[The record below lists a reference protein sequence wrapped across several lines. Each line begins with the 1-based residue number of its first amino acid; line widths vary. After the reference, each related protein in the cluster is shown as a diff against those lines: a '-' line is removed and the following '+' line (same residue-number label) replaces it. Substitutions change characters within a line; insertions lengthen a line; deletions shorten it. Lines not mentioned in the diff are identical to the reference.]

1 MRFSTLTDRIAGEGA
16 SAWDIHVR
24 ALKRRAAGEDIT
36 VLSVGDPDFT
46 TPASIINAAKTS
58 LDHGATHYA
67 DVQGKHALREAIA
80 DRYRTAGITVAP
92 QQLIVM
98 AGAQC
103 GLYAV
108 AQCLLEP
115 GDEVIVP
122 EPCYVTYEAVIQ
134 APGAVIKRVPL
145 RGDDN
150 FRLDVSDIAAAITP
164 RTRAILLNSPHN
176 PTGTLIE
183 AQQWN
188 AIADL
193 CRQHD
198 LWLISDE
205 VYAELI
211 FDGQHICA
219 AALPDMAERSVVIS
233 SLSKSHAMTGWRV
246 GWVLGPEALI
256 EHLTNLALCMLYGC
270 PDFIQ
275 DAAIAALSQERD
287 ADIRLMREAY
297 RERRDA
303 VCRALEDCSAVSVI
317 TPQAGMFVMV
327 DIRATGL
334 SSQQFADRLLDEHAV
349 SVLSGEAFGP
359 SGAGF
364 VRLSLTVSPLI
375 LSEACQ
381 RLATLA
387 EQVRPASSSVSDGS
401 AITRQATQQVTPDI
415 PVIHP

>member
-1 MRFSTLTDRIAGEGA
+1 MRFSTLTNRIAGEGA

-36 VLSVGDPDFT
+36 VLSVGDPDFI
-46 TPASIINAAKTS
+46 TPASIIEAAKRS
-58 LDHGATHYA
+58 LDDGATHYA
-67 DVQGKHALREAIA
+67 DVQGKRPLRDAIA
-80 DRYRTAGITVAP
+80 QRYCAAGTDTHADN
-92 QQLIVM
+92 LIVM

-108 AQCLLEP
+108 AQCLLEA
-115 GDEVIVP
+115 GDEVIIP
-122 EPCYVTYEAVIQ
+122 EPSYVTYEAVIQ
-134 APGAVIKRVPL
+134 APGAVIKHVPL
-145 RGDDN
+145 QGDN
-150 FRLDVSDIAAAITP
+150 GFCLDVADIAAAITP

-176 PTGTLIE
+176 PTGTLID
-183 AQQWN
+183 AKQWN
-188 AIADL
+188 DIAAL
-193 CRQHD
+193 CREHD

-211 FDGQHICA
+211 FDGQHFCA
-219 AALPDMAERSVVIS
+219 ASLPDMAERTVVIS

-246 GWVLGPEALI
+246 GWVRGPETLI
-256 EHLTNLALCMLYGC
+256 NHLSNLALCMLYGC

-275 DAAIAALSQERD
+275 DAAIVALSDDLQT
-287 ADIRLMREAY
+287 DIDVMREAY

-303 VCRALEDCSAVSVI
+303 VCQALSGCSAVEVI

-359 SGAGF
+359 SASGF

-375 LSEACQ
+375 LSEACL
-381 RLATLA
+381 RLVTLA
-387 EQVRPASSSVSDGS
+387 EQVRPDSSRVSDGS
-401 AITRQATQQVTPDI
+401 ARTRQATQQVTPDI

>member
-16 SAWDIHVR
+16 SAWDIHIR

-46 TPASIINAAKTS
+46 TPDTIIEAAKAS
-58 LDHGATHYA
+58 LDKGATHYA

-80 DRYRTAGITVAP
+80 ERYRVASTDAKAEN
-92 QQLIVM
+92 LIVM

-145 RGDDN
+145 KGDDG
-150 FRLDVSDIAAAITP
+150 FRLEVADIAAAITP

-183 AQQWN
+183 AAQWN
-188 AIADL
+188 AIAAL

-211 FDGQHICA
+211 FDGEHVCA

-246 GWVLGPEALI
+246 GWVLGPQALI

-275 DAAIAALSQERD
+275 DAAIAALSDERQ
-287 ADIRLMREAY
+287 ADIHVMREAY

-303 VCRALEDCSAVSVI
+303 VCDALQHCSAVHVI

-334 SSQQFADRLLDEHAV
+334 SSQQFADRLLDEHNV
-349 SVLSGEAFGP
+349 SVLSAEAFGP

-364 VRLSLTVSPLI
+364 VRLSLTVSPL
-375 LSEACQ
+375 LLAAACQ
-381 RLATLA
+381 RLALLA
-387 EQVRPASSSVSDGS
+387 DTACAGRVIDADTIANKLGMN
-401 AITRQATQQVTPDI
+401 APDTSL
-415 PVIHP
+415 HS

>member
-16 SAWDIHVR
+16 SAWDIHIR

-46 TPASIINAAKTS
+46 TPDAIIEAAKAS
-58 LDHGATHYA
+58 LDKGATHYA

-80 DRYRTAGITVAP
+80 RRYRAASTDAKAEN
-92 QQLIVM
+92 LIVM

-145 RGDDN
+145 KGDDG
-150 FRLDVSDIAAAITP
+150 FRLEVADIAAAITP

-183 AQQWN
+183 AAQWK
-188 AIADL
+188 AIAAL

-211 FDGQHICA
+211 FDGEHVCA

-246 GWVLGPEALI
+246 GWVLGPQALI

-275 DAAIAALSQERD
+275 DAAIAALSDARQ
-287 ADIRLMREAY
+287 ADIHVMREAY

-303 VCRALEDCSAVSVI
+303 VCDALQHCSAVHVI

-334 SSQQFADRLLDEHAV
+334 SSQQFADRLLDEHNV
-349 SVLSGEAFGP
+349 SVLSAEAFGP
-359 SGAGF
+359 SGADF
-364 VRLSLTVSPLI
+364 VRLSLTVSPL
-375 LSEACQ
+375 LLAAACQ
-381 RLATLA
+381 RLALLA
-387 EQVRPASSSVSDGS
+387 DTACAGRVIDADT
-401 AITRQATQQVTPDI
+401 ITNKLGMNAPDTSL
-415 PVIHP
+415 HS